1 MKLLTGKLPFNI
13 LNINII
19 YSDALVYNNRQLFTN
34 IKKIQPTI
42 EMVTRGDFF
51 FLLGK
56 KSKQVLVKLIRN
68 VFIGSLK
75 ICDYKVNN

>member
-19 YSDALVYNNRQLFTN
+19 YLDALVYNNRQLFTN
-34 IKKIQPTI
+34 IKKIQHTI

-51 FLLGK
+51 FSSREK
-56 KSKQVLVKLIRN
+56 KLAGTDKAHQKCFYWFSE
-68 VFIGSLK
+68 
-75 ICDYKVNN
+75 DM